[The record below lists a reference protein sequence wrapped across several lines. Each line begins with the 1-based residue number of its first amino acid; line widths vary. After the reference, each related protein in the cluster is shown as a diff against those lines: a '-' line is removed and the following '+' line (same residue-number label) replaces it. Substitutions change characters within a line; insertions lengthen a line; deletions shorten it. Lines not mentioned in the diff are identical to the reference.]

1 VPVNPHLIFRP
12 SEAVLGSKVNA
23 CGMVS
28 LSFSVCARRFCSLFI
43 VFCLKHAVSKSS
55 PLAEQLWNIANQMM
69 TTEVAPD
76 EKKNTT
82 YFIAGY
88 LKDAHDFALLSEE
101 EAGTMLTKG
110 HLARERFHGEAYA
123 SSYIDFSSD
132 KLNATDLCS
141 EFSAQGLL
149 SSVANAVDGIS
160 IDTSSN
166 KLDPQD
172 SPETSQLLG

>member
-1 VPVNPHLIFRP
+1 
-12 SEAVLGSKVNA
+12 
-23 CGMVS
+23 
-28 LSFSVCARRFCSLFI
+28 
-43 VFCLKHAVSKSS
+43 
-55 PLAEQLWNIANQMM
+55 MM
-69 TTEVAPD
+69 TTGVAPD

-82 YFIAGY
+82 CFIAGY
-88 LKDAHDFALLSEE
+88 LKDAHDFALLSQE

-132 KLNATDLCS
+132 KLNATRTDLCS
-141 EFSAQGLL
+141 EFSDQCLL

-160 IDTSSN
+160 IETSSN
-166 KLDPQD
+166 KLNPQD